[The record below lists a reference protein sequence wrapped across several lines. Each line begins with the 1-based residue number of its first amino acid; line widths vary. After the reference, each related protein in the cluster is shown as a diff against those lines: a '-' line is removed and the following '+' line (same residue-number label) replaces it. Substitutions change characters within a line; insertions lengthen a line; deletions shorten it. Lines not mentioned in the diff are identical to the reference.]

1 MRRSAA
7 ALSVLLLLGAILL
20 AGCSSGPSRPKQTTP
35 RLLSAVWSPEAGG
48 LCVQLDRSA
57 DELGSDGL
65 IGGTQLRLSGPGLP
79 QSVYAEPSPAGALC
93 FRIASTPAEMRRIRP
108 GPVTIHALIAGDLFE
123 IDSRLLDQASLD
135 RLFEWSLAQS
145 RTETGI
151 PGPGG
156 AAMIEF
162 RVEPQPARAG
172 SRAIV
177 RALARSTGTRPVYR
191 LRATLE
197 PPPNSGLDPIEFQFG
212 ALEPGET
219 LELEE
224 RLNIPRRVRLSE
236 ATYAATASEQHGAT
250 VETATTL
257 SVDLDPVAPPAL
269 EARLEILPDRHG
281 RAVDPVS
288 GELRFRPG
296 DDVHL
301 VCHVKNF
308 GDTPLSG
315 GVARLRTPVADSASV
330 RIGRAIVG
338 DLPPSASG
346 RVSIWL
352 VVTAPL
358 GSAPVPIVVEI
369 EDADLGVVAE
379 ATTILFI
386 EPRPEASSGA
396 RAGAAD

>member
-1 MRRSAA
+1 MSRSAA
-7 ALSVLLLLGAILL
+7 ALSGLLLLGVALL
-20 AGCSSGPSRPKQTTP
+20 AGCASAPGQTRRSATP
-35 RLLSAVWSPEAGG
+35 TILSAVWSPEAGG

-57 DELGSDGL
+57 DELGTDGL
-65 IGGTQLRLSGPGLP
+65 MGGTQLRLSGPGLP
-79 QSVYAEPSPAGALC
+79 QSVYAEPTPAGALC
-93 FRIASTPAEMRRIRP
+93 FRIASTPAEMRRVRP
-108 GPVTIHALIAGDLFE
+108 GPVTVHALMGGDLFE
-123 IDSRLLDQASLD
+123 LDTRLLDQASLD

-156 AAMIEF
+156 AAMVEF

-172 SRAIV
+172 SRAVV

-191 LRATLE
+191 LRTTLE
-197 PPPNSGLDPIEFQFG
+197 PPPGSGLDPIDFQFG
-212 ALEPGET
+212 SLEPGET

-224 RLNIPRRVRLSE
+224 RLNIPRRVRLSQ
-236 ATYAATASEQHGAT
+236 AAYAATASEQHGAA
-250 VETATTL
+250 VDTAPTL
-257 SVDLDPVAPPAL
+257 TVDLDPVAPPAL

-386 EPRPEASSGA
+386 EPRPEA
-396 RAGAAD
+396 RTGAAD